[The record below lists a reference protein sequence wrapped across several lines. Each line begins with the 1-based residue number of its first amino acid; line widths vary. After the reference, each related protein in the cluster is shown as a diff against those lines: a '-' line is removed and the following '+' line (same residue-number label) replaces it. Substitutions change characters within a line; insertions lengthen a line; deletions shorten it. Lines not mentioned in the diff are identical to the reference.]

1 MTPNSIYR
9 SKITLLV
16 IMAKKKIDRIANIE
30 DSVKSL
36 ASIVGQMVELQN
48 ETPKAKPKTE
58 SKKAGNDKPESTFV
72 DQITVFADNEA
83 VKVGKSNPIDDLK
96 KKGIYLSKH
105 VQIGFRCENGIPVQ
119 MGLSVL
125 GKKRYSQVWINV
137 ADVAPMLREIEKAL

>member
-36 ASIVGQMVELQN
+36 VSIVGQMVELKT
-48 ETPKAKPKTE
+48 EAKPKTE